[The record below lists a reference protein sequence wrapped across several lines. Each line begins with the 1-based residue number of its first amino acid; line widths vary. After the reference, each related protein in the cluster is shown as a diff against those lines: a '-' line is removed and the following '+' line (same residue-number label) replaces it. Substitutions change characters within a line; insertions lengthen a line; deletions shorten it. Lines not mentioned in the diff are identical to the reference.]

1 MGQDE
6 KPAAPPETRMRPPL
20 FPALTPAFLNS
31 PPTSVSYNR
40 KDPPTH
46 FTDRKPEAQEGT
58 LEVQGDP
65 VAQGAR
71 RPADWRVGVMEKRQ
85 ERWPR
90 FLLGREGPGA
100 VRGPGGA
107 REEVKES

>member
-1 MGQDE
+1 MMLISFFTSSLWSQRERSFQEMGQDE

-58 LEVQGDP
+58 LEVQEDP

-71 RPADWRVGVMEKRQ
+71 
-85 ERWPR
+85 
-90 FLLGREGPGA
+90 
-100 VRGPGGA
+100 
-107 REEVKES
+107 